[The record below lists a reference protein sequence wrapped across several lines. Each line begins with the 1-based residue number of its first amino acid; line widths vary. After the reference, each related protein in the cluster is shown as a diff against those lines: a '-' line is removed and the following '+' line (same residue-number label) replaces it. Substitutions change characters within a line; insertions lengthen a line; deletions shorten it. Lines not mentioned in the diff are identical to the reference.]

1 MLNNPFARPGQFY
14 RGNLHGH
21 STNSDGKLVVAEVVE
36 KYRAYG
42 YDFIAISDHFM
53 EVYDYPITD
62 SRAHRDEDFTTLLAA
77 ELHLSKMENSELW
90 HVLAVGLPAN
100 FAPPGEQEDI
110 VDLASRAAD
119 AGAFIGMVH
128 PTWNGMTPTDAAR
141 LPFAHAVEVY
151 NHRSEVKIVRGYG
164 WGLCDQLLNQGRR
177 VSAFAVDDSHTFDND
192 FGGGWVHVKA
202 QSLEPEALLESLK
215 NGWYYSSQGPLI
227 RFRPRLEGREYRW
240 DRYDIGPLP
249 RTSFSQCLYSRHRYR
264 CPWAPRL
271 EQPNLVRPRIAARD
285 LRSINGYLAT
295 GISLGILVS
304 RLKSAE

>member
-21 STNSDGKLVVAEVVE
+21 STNSDGKFVVAEVVE
-36 KYRAYG
+36 KYRAHG

-53 EVYDYPITD
+53 EVYDYPVTD

-77 ELHLSKMENSELW
+77 ELHLSQMENSELW
-90 HVLAVGLPAN
+90 HVLAVGLPAD
-100 FAPPGEQEDI
+100 FTPPVEHEDI

-128 PTWNGMTPTDAAR
+128 PCWNGMTPTDAAR

-151 NHRSEVKIVRGYG
+151 NHGSEVKNARGDG

-192 FGGGWVHVKA
+192 FDGGWVHVKA

-227 RFRPRLEGREYRW
+227 HDISVSDDEICITCSPARNIILSGHGSKGENIDGIGMTSARFPVHRFRDAYARVTVTDAHGRHAWSNPIWFDPE
-240 DRYDIGPLP
+240 
-249 RTSFSQCLYSRHRYR
+249 
-264 CPWAPRL
+264 
-271 EQPNLVRPRIAARD
+271 
-285 LRSINGYLAT
+285 
-295 GISLGILVS
+295 
-304 RLKSAE
+304 

>member
-110 VDLASRAAD
+110 VD
-119 AGAFIGMVH
+119 
-128 PTWNGMTPTDAAR
+128 
-141 LPFAHAVEVY
+141 FAHAVEVY

-227 RFRPRLEGREYRW
+227 HDIAVSDDEICITCSPARNIVVSGRGSKGENIDGIGMTSARFPAHRFHNAYTRVTVTDAHGRHAWSNPIWFDPE
-240 DRYDIGPLP
+240 
-249 RTSFSQCLYSRHRYR
+249 
-264 CPWAPRL
+264 
-271 EQPNLVRPRIAARD
+271 
-285 LRSINGYLAT
+285 
-295 GISLGILVS
+295 
-304 RLKSAE
+304 